1 MNQDRVRLVRQFENA
16 NVGIHYKIYFKSD
29 VDFRTKQNCF
39 SQGSHLT
46 LPMVKKTEA
55 GTQAGT
61 DAGTEAGRSYG
72 WIQIKLYLIDDSRQ

>member
-1 MNQDRVRLVRQFENA
+1 MNQDRVSLVRQFENA

-46 LPMVKKTEA
+46 FPMVKKTEA
-55 GTQAGT
+55 GT
-61 DAGTEAGRSYG
+61 
-72 WIQIKLYLIDDSRQ
+72 